1 MLSIKLSLVVTLIY
15 GSLLWAQEKK
25 EEQPADE
32 AQASGIMPKD
42 EREYVEKT
50 SKLTTLTNR
59 IADHEKQ
66 FQEMVRKKAAG
77 KTAEE
82 KQRWIHALNELVKQ
96 RNKDVDQYMKLKSDL
111 LLRYPNQGA
120 HLNRRYET
128 QTKRSLEELEGVVG
142 LDEQL
147 TRTKK
152 IVEKK
157 YAPFEEHDPAKE
169 VTADKPKIASPEEKP
184 ARLRLEK

>member
-1 MLSIKLSLVVTLIY
+1 MLFIKLSLCLFLSTGVLAEEKAE
-15 GSLLWAQEKK
+15 SKK
-25 EEQPADE
+25 EEA
-32 AQASGIMPKD
+32 AQSGALPKD

-59 IADHEKQ
+59 IAEHDKQ
-66 FQEMVRKKAAG
+66 FQELVRRKAA
-77 KTAEE
+77 ASDEIQ
-82 KQRWIHALNELVKQ
+82 KQDIIKAMNELVKQ
-96 RNKDVDQYMKLKSDL
+96 RNKDVDQHTKLKSEV

-128 QTKRSLEELEGVVG
+128 QSKRSIEELEGVVG

-147 TRTKK
+147 TQTKK

-157 YAPFEEHDPAKE
+157 YAPFKVPDPASE
-169 VTADKPKIASPEEKP
+169 VTAPQPKTAQGDEKKK
-184 ARLRLEK
+184 RLRLEK